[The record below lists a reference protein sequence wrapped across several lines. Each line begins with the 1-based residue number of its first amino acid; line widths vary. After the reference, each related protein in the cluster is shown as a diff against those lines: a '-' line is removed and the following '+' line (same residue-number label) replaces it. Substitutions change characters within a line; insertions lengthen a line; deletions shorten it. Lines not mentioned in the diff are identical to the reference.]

1 MKVENFANSVFLLN
15 SLSYAFQLAIFYR
28 KDILL
33 KQLLK
38 ASHVISITLH
48 TLWEL
53 KCSKVYVN
61 IILPYNSTKEK
72 LAFSQ

>member
-1 MKVENFANSVFLLN
+1 MPF
-15 SLSYAFQLAIFYR
+15 SLVYFYM

-38 ASHVISITLH
+38 ASHVISTTHH

-61 IILPYNSTKEK
+61 IILLHNSTKEK
-72 LAFSQ
+72 